1 MDKSIANNSD
11 PEILAELG
19 ARLRAIRKARS
30 LTIADVSART
40 DLNPQ
45 TISRAERGHNPTL
58 QTVVRLLRAYN
69 RLSALADFI
78 PEPEVSPMALVRKAK
93 RVHGAERGGAAQR
106 GPVTLDEVDG

>member
-1 MDKSIANNSD
+1 MDKSALDGTD

-19 ARLRAIRKARS
+19 ARLRAIRKGQS
-30 LTIADVSART
+30 LTIAAVSALT
-40 DLNPQ
+40 ELNPE
-45 TISRAERGHNPTL
+45 TVSRAERGHNPTL

-93 RVHGAERGGAAQR
+93 RARGTQRARAAQR
-106 GPVTLDEVDG
+106 DVVAPDEADG